1 MDRTVRVAE
10 NINAALHTVLD
21 TDERAY
27 LIGEDLLD
35 PYGGAFKVARGLSTR
50 FPDRVLSTPISESAI
65 TGIAAGLALAGD
77 TAIVEYMFAD
87 FLTLGLD
94 PLVNFAAKSVT
105 MYGRRLPMRLVVRC
119 PSGGGRG
126 YGPTHSQTLTKHL
139 IGVPGLAVYEMSP
152 FRDAAEVFAEMLAL
166 ARPCVFV
173 EDKILYTRR
182 MHAVAAPFTAE
193 VRDGVA
199 YVGTGER
206 PDVVLIAPG
215 GLAERALAAL
225 RSLLIE
231 HEVAGLLVVPSRLY
245 PVGLDLPPVAHVVV
259 AEDSAAGG
267 TWGAEVAHYV
277 HARHFAGLAGPV
289 TLVHAADTVVPAA
302 PHLERAVLV
311 KAETIYDALVRTVR
325 G

>member
-1 MDRTVRVAE
+1 MRVAE
-10 NINAALHTVLD
+10 NINAALHTVLAG
-21 TDERAY
+21 DERAY

-35 PYGGAFKVARGLSTR
+35 PYGGAFKVAKGLSTA

-94 PLVNFAAKSVT
+94 PLVNFAAKSVS
-105 MYGRRLPMRLVVRC
+105 MYGERLPMRLIVRC

-139 IGVPGLAVYEMSP
+139 IGVPGLSLYEMTP

-166 ARPCVFV
+166 ARPCVFI

-182 MHAVAAPFTAE
+182 MHAVPAPFSVG

-199 YVGTGER
+199 HVGTGER
-206 PDVVLIAPG
+206 PAVVVVAPG
-215 GLAERALAAL
+215 GMAERALTAL
-225 RSLLIE
+225 RTLLIE
-231 HEVAGLLVVPSRLY
+231 DEIAGLLVVPSRLY
-245 PVGLDLPPVAHVVV
+245 PVSLDLPPGVPVVV
-259 AEDSAAGG
+259 AEDGTAGG
-267 TWGAEVAHYV
+267 TWGAEVA
-277 HARHFAGLAGPV
+277 RHVAAPV

-302 PHLERAVLV
+302 PHLERQVLV
-311 KAETIYDALVRTVR
+311 SAGSIYDALVRTVR

>member
-1 MDRTVRVAE
+1 MRVAE
-10 NINAALHTVLD
+10 NINAALHTVLAG
-21 TDERAY
+21 DERAY

-87 FLTLGLD
+87 FLTLGFD
-94 PLVNFAAKSVT
+94 QLVNFAAKSVT
-105 MYGRRLPMRLVVRC
+105 MYGERLPMRMVVRC

-126 YGPTHSQTLTKHL
+126 YGPTHSQSLTKHL
-139 IGVPGLAVYEMSP
+139 IGVPGLAVFEMSP

-166 ARPCVFV
+166 GQPCVFV

-182 MHAVAAPFTAE
+182 MLPAVAAPFTGE

-206 PDVVLIAPG
+206 PELVLIAPG
-215 GLAERALAAL
+215 GMAERALAAL
-225 RSLLIE
+225 RTLLIE
-231 HEVAGLLVVPSRLY
+231 QEIAGLLVVPSRLY
-245 PVGLDLPPVAHVVV
+245 PVRLDLPPVPHVVV
-259 AEDSAAGG
+259 AEDGTAGG
-267 TWGAEVAHYV
+267 TWGAEVAHHV
-277 HARHFAGLAGPV
+277 HARHFADLAAPV
-289 TLVHAADTVVPAA
+289 TLVHGADAVIPAA
-302 PHLERAVLV
+302 PHLERHVLV
-311 KAETIYDALVRTVR
+311 SAGTIHDALVRTVR
-325 G
+325 A

>member
-1 MDRTVRVAE
+1 MRVAD
-10 NINAALHTVLD
+10 NINAALHSVLAG
-21 TDERAY
+21 DERAY

-50 FPDRVLSTPISESAI
+50 FPDRVLSTPISESAM
-65 TGIAAGLALAGD
+65 TGVAAGLALAGD

-87 FLTLGLD
+87 FLTLGFD

-105 MYGRRLPMRLVVRC
+105 MYGTRLPMRLIVRC

-139 IGVPGLAVYEMSP
+139 IGVPGLAVFEMSP

-166 ARPCVFV
+166 AQPCVFV

-182 MHAVAAPFTAE
+182 MHAVPHPFTAS

-199 YVGTGER
+199 YVGTGEP
-206 PDVVLIAPG
+206 PDLVLVAPG
-215 GLAERALAAL
+215 GTAGRAVAAL
-225 RSLLIE
+225 HRLLIE
-231 HEVAGLLVVPSRLY
+231 DEIAGLLVVPSRLY
-245 PVGLDLPPVAHVVV
+245 PVSLDLPPVPHVVV
-259 AEDSAAGG
+259 AEDGTAGG
-267 TWGAEVAHYV
+267 TWGAEVAQHV
-277 HARHFAGLAGPV
+277 HARHFADLAAPV
-289 TLVHAADTVVPAA
+289 TLVHAAGAVIPAA
-302 PHLERAVLV
+302 PHLEREVLV
-311 KAETIYDALVRTVR
+311 TAGTIYDAMVRTVR